1 MVQEP
6 EPPPSGAAF
15 GVVRRGYDPGQV
27 DNHLRRLDAEIQI
40 LVTDREAALDQSAQL
55 ARELDDARAHA
66 EQLRAEV
73 RSLVRSPQSVPGLSQ
88 RMRSMLRMA
97 EHEAGE
103 MLQRAEQ
110 EISRARAELEAERE
124 RAERERAALWAD
136 SESRREE
143 VEQDFTIAM
152 NRRRSEA
159 LTRLAEERERLARE
173 VHATRVR
180 AAAQARAHLEQARA
194 RAQTI
199 TAEACRRV
207 HELVELRSRVIEQL
221 GGAHSTLE
229 EVLTALQPVPEERG
243 RIAQPDSAT
252 TSAADPASATAPPS
266 PEPAPPTAAG
276 TTPTPPTTEESAP
289 TPRPRT
295 PTPARPDNTPPR
307 HSAPRASASTG
318 PIRSR

>member
-1 MVQEP
+1 MVQES

-40 LVTDREAALDQSAQL
+40 LVTDREAALGQSAQL

-66 EQLRAEV
+66 EQLRAE
-73 RSLVRSPQSVPGLSQ
+73 
-88 RMRSMLRMA
+88 
-97 EHEAGE
+97 
-103 MLQRAEQ
+103 Q
-110 EISRARAELEAERE
+110 EISRARVELDAERE

-136 SESRREE
+136 SESCREE
-143 VEQDFTIAM
+143 VEEDFRIAM

-159 LTRLAEERERLARE
+159 LTRLAEERECLAHE
-173 VHATRVR
+173 VHVTRVR
-180 AAAQARAHLEQARA
+180 TAAQARAHLEQARA
-194 RAQTI
+194 RAQAI

-207 HELVELRSRVIEQL
+207 HELVELRTRIIEQL

-229 EVLTALQPVPEERG
+229 EVLTALQPVPGERG

-252 TSAADPASATAPPS
+252 TSAADPASATAAPS
-266 PEPAPPTAAG
+266 PEPGPPTAAG
-276 TTPTPPTTEESAP
+276 TTPAPPTTEESAP
-289 TPRPRT
+289 TPRPRAA
-295 PTPARPDNTPPR
+295 TPARPDNTPPR
-307 HSAPRASASTG
+307 HGAPRASASTG